1 MYGYELVEAIDKR
14 TDGILAMGQSTL
26 YPLLYN
32 MEAKGLL
39 ASRWSE
45 ENARPRKYYRL
56 LLDASVSRPTRCN
69 GALLRKRWD
78 HSVLSTRSHDI
89 ALALRKVADDT
100 VNLIYASARHCP
112 AH

>member
-1 MYGYELVEAIDKR
+1 MLKLLERGEMYGYELVEAIDKR

-45 ENARPRKYYRL
+45 ANARPRKYYRL
-56 LLDASVSRPTRCN
+56 TAA
-69 GALLRKRWD
+69 GRKRLAADSLQWRAVAQAMG
-78 HSVLSTRSHDI
+78 SLGVVYALS
-89 ALALRKVADDT
+89 
-100 VNLIYASARHCP
+100 
-112 AH
+112 